1 MTPYD
6 ARLSRV
12 IAALFNGAGITRVR
26 RIEVLI
32 FKVKLPGSV
41 QIRKAR
47 CAMAL
52 TRGTDDPTLV
62 RVEEVL
68 RIIHETPPPNR
79 YEPRITVETRVPWPD
94 DREDKWM
101 CQDGGIGD

>member
-12 IAALFNGAGITRVR
+12 IGLLFYSATLGQMRL
-26 RIEVLI
+26 IEVLV
-32 FKVKLPGSV
+32 FKVQLPGPAH
-41 QIRKAR
+41 QRKAR

-68 RIIHETPPPNR
+68 RIIHETPPPAR
-79 YEPRITVETRVPWPD
+79 YEPPITVETRVPWPD
-94 DREDKWM
+94 DREDKWRG
-101 CQDGGIGD
+101 QDGGIEE

>member
-52 TRGTDDPTLV
+52 TRGTDDPTMNC
-62 RVEEVL
+62 VEAVL
-68 RIIHETPPPNR
+68 HIVHKEPPPHR
-79 YEPRITVETRVPWPD
+79 YEPPITVETRVPWPD

-101 CQDGGIGD
+101 GQDGGIEE